1 MFVNHIPLD
10 VTEEEL
16 QEEFK
21 QFGLVKSCTIVPGK
35 GFGYVSFDTYWE
47 AENAIIGL
55 RDKTFWGS
63 ILSIDIYENKH

>member
-1 MFVNHIPLD
+1 LFVNHIPLD

-35 GFGYVSFDTYWE
+35 GFGYVSFDTY
-47 AENAIIGL
+47 
-55 RDKTFWGS
+55 
-63 ILSIDIYENKH
+63 